1 MDPNEMIQEQP
12 QGQEQ
17 PAALGDQSGAQ
28 EGQESSSAGVQ
39 GAEGGAPAA
48 EAPKP
53 VERPKHW
60 QNKPEAIP
68 YDRFQEVNNRRDQAE
83 RERDTLRARLEELE
97 RTRTPQAD
105 PDDLDAIDAA
115 KFTDAAGNFDG
126 AAYMRERDRRVT
138 ARAEKRALEVVE
150 RTLTQRDT
158 QQQTQAVV
166 AKAETEFRGQVAEAS
181 KANPQ
186 VAEAVEYLDSIA
198 KHIPFS
204 VQMAILRS
212 APEVAHAIALDPSL
226 VAQITQGNPADSIMV
241 IGEINGRIKA
251 SRPAAQ
257 VPATGGIPA
266 FQPSSAPAQA
276 PKGAP
281 VPRTLSGGG
290 GGGANPSQASLNE
303 YFRKREAGEW

>member
-1 MDPNEMIQEQP
+1 MDPNEMMQEQP

-17 PAALGDQSGAQ
+17 PAELGDQSGAQ
-28 EGQESSSAGVQ
+28 GGQEAAAAGVQ
-39 GAEGGAPAA
+39 GAEGGAPAV

-53 VERPKHW
+53 AERPKHW

-83 RERDTLRARLEELE
+83 RERDALRARLEELE
-97 RTRTPQAD
+97 RARTPQAD
-105 PDDLDAIDAA
+105 PDDPDAIDAS

-138 ARAEKRALEVVE
+138 ARAEKRALETVE
-150 RTLTQRDT
+150 RTLAERDT
-158 QQQTQAVV
+158 QKQTQEVV
-166 AKAETEFRGQVAEAS
+166 AKTETAFRGQVAEAA
-181 KANPQ
+181 KTNPQ

-198 KHIPFS
+198 QHIPFP

-212 APEVAHAIALDPSL
+212 SPEVAHAIALDPSL

-251 SRPAAQ
+251 SRLAQQ
-257 VPATGGIPA
+257 VPAGGGIPA
-266 FQPSSAPAQA
+266 FQPSGAPAQP

-303 YFRKREAGEW
+303 YFRRRDAGEW